1 MGTTSLN
8 WAILATG
15 RIARAFAD
23 GVNKSETG
31 RLVAVGSR
39 SYESAT
45 LFAQEFGGKPYGSY
59 TEALADPDVQAVYI
73 ATPHHLHADLTVEAA
88 QAGKHV
94 LVEKPCALNHADAA
108 RAVAACQENDV
119 LFCEAFMYRLQPQ
132 MVELV
137 RQVREGVIGT
147 IRHIQVDF
155 GFAASRD
162 WKDSRTVLEYGAG
175 GLMDVGCYCISF
187 AQSVLGETASR
198 SEYAFERCGEGYD
211 GVGTGIL
218 QFASGATANFGTGI
232 HINLRNQATIYGD
245 LGHITVEEPWFC
257 NGKFTI
263 HLSGQDPQEVVVPA
277 LGLYANEADVFA
289 AGVEGR
295 VVPHWTHEN
304 SLANLAT
311 MDALRLSGGLRFGAH
326 DPLFA
331 AQGGAK

>member
-1 MGTTSLN
+1 MGTSSLN

-15 RIARAFAD
+15 RIARSFAD

-31 RLVAVGSR
+31 HLVAVGSR

-59 TEALADPDVQAVYI
+59 TEALNDPEVQAVYI
-73 ATPHHLHADLTVEAA
+73 ATPHHMHADLTIEAA
-88 QAGKHV
+88 RAGKHV
-94 LVEKPCALNHADAA
+94 LVEKPCALNHAEAA
-108 RAVAACQENDV
+108 RAIAVCQENDV

-137 RQVREGVIGT
+137 RQVREGVIGKV
-147 IRHIQVDF
+147 RHIQVEF
-155 GFAASRD
+155 GFAAPRD
-162 WKDSRTVLEYGAG
+162 WKDSRTVLEFGAG
-175 GLMDVGCYCISF
+175 GLMDVGCYCVSF
-187 AQSVLGETASR
+187 VQSVLGETAHR
-198 SEYAFERCGEGYD
+198 AEYAFESCGEGYD

-218 QFASGATANFGTGI
+218 HFPGGATANLGTGI
-232 HINLRNQATIYGD
+232 HIQLRNQATIYGD
-245 LGHITVEEPWFC
+245 LGHIIVEEPWFC

-263 HLSGQDPQEVVVPA
+263 HLSGQDPQEVTTPV

-289 AGVEGR
+289 AGVEAR
-295 VVPHWTHEN
+295 VVSDWTPEH

-311 MDALRLSGGLRFGAH
+311 MDALRLSGGLRFGAN